1 MGESPGWGVALYDM
15 ENIFIM
21 LTTIT
26 DINNLRKINNNKYY
40 VV

>member
-1 MGESPGWGVALYDM
+1 MALYDM